1 MTVGDYPSDS
11 LFHFI
16 DPDCHSL
23 EPRGIAGLSPETL
36 CQQRTDMPP
45 TVRSATEIRMFD
57 LLSEYAR
64 RTMFSAT
71 QRAAV
76 RAAFQLAGYEGS
88 LNTLPLD
95 SDGEVCFVLDQEDVL
110 RLDVHLLEQEVQQI
124 LGRKIWVLA
133 SVYDKTV
140 PFD

>member
-1 MTVGDYPSDS
+1 M
-11 LFHFI
+11 
-16 DPDCHSL
+16 
-23 EPRGIAGLSPETL
+23 
-36 CQQRTDMPP
+36 
-45 TVRSATEIRMFD
+45 
-57 LLSEYAR
+57 
-64 RTMFSAT
+64 
-71 QRAAV
+71 

-95 SDGEVCFVLDQEDVL
+95 SDGEVCLVLDQEDVL

-133 SVYDKTV
+133 SVDDKTV